1 MSQDQDSKER
11 SRTETFET
19 VGSNLLD
26 MLRKLLYHG
35 NIRRL
40 IIRKADGHTMIDVTL
55 TAGFAMS
62 AAAILLA
69 PPLAAVA
76 IIAGV
81 MTKVE
86 VEVVRMENDD

>member
-26 MLRKLLYHG
+26 VLKKLLHQG

-40 IIRKADGHTMIDVTL
+40 IVRKADGDTMIDVTL
-55 TAGFAMS
+55 TAGFTVSTAV
-62 AAAILLA
+62 ILLA

-76 IIAGV
+76 VIAGV
-81 MTKVE
+81 MTKVK
-86 VEVVRMENDD
+86 VEVVRVENDD